1 MQQISPPAIHTRC
14 ACIRPRRAARAL
26 TDVYDRA
33 LESTGLKITQFSVLR
48 TAARLE
54 PVSISALALEMA
66 LDRSTL
72 GRNLTLLRQ
81 RRLIADAE
89 ASDLR
94 ERAIKL
100 TPAAHRLLERAI
112 PLWQQAQG
120 TVERSLGKEDVATL
134 YDLLARL
141 EGLT

>member
-1 MQQISPPAIHTRC
+1 MQPSAVPAIHTKC
-14 ACIRPRRAARAL
+14 ACIRARRAARAL

-33 LESTGLKITQFSVLR
+33 LEGVGLKITQFSVLR

-54 PVSISALALEMA
+54 PVSVSALAEEMA

-72 GRNLTLLRQ
+72 GRNLAILR
-81 RRLIADAE
+81 RRGLIADAE

-94 ERAIKL
+94 ERAVKL
-100 TPAAHRLLERAI
+100 TPAAHRVLARAL
-112 PLWQQAQG
+112 PLWESAQK
-120 TVERSLGKEDVATL
+120 TVERALGKNDVATL

-141 EGLT
+141 EVLP